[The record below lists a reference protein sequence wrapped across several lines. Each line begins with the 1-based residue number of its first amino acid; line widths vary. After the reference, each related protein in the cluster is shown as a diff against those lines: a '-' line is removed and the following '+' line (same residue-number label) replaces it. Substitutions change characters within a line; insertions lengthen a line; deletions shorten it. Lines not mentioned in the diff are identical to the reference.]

1 MSARAQ
7 GHSSPPS
14 EPAED
19 LVQVLTRWESS
30 GGHWRVLGSGPSWIE
45 VGLFTCDGG
54 EQMSRV
60 GGARTAALDS
70 YLRGRTST
78 TV

>member
-1 MSARAQ
+1 MSRQDQ
-7 GHSSPPS
+7 GHPSSDS
-14 EPAED
+14 ETAEG
-19 LVQVLTRWESS
+19 LVEVLTRWETS
-30 GGHWRVLGSGPSWIE
+30 GGHWRVLTSDPSWIE

-60 GGARTAALDS
+60 GGARTAALAG

-78 TV
+78 TD